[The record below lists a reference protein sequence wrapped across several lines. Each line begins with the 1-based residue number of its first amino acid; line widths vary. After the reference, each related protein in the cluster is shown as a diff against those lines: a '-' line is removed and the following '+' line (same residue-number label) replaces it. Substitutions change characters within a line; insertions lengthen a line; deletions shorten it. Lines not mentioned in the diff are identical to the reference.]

1 MLTLCFII
9 ACLDA
14 SLLWQVKTAAPEN
27 ETELVIYSL
36 LSKPV
41 CSPEFEL
48 FDYKTSIS
56 SAVWY
61 LYNATPNSDAQF
73 KILLQFA
80 EAPYCTIEQED
91 RAVNLT
97 TELRLLTKQADRV
110 KGFSVYL
117 GPPDGT
123 DCNLINDWI
132 SLSKPGAKASSRLFQ
147 ISYLCRLQGFTSVF
161 VMNDLSAAT
170 GKPSSSETLATVS
183 LAIEISTLIS
193 TVRVLLQTEG
203 WERFAILHEKT
214 NMAASAG
221 AGLAVRLMQ
230 LNIDNGG
237 GRVDQ
242 SVGLFVPMLQRNV
255 QVPIN
260 GNITFQFE
268 SYEVN
273 SVRGIYD
280 IYIFSLSLEATTPAA
295 DLTNLAYTELFTL
308 NDVILWPILA
318 VQHIE
323 PKVWPG
329 GGSGPAK
336 MNCLIYGCQSVVAE
350 SLKSGKPVVPVTY
363 PSVSIYFS
371 DIVGFTTISAMST
384 PLQVVDLLNELY
396 TMFDDTI
403 DAYDVYKAKTIGD
416 AYMVAS
422 GLPITNDERHAGE
435 IATMALDL
443 LSHCGTF
450 TIRHLPN
457 VPLRIRIGLHS
468 GPCVAGVVGLT
479 MPRYCLFG
487 DTVNTAAKMESSG
500 AVRTKT

>member
-14 SLLWQVKTAAPEN
+14 SLLWQVKAVAPEK
-27 ETELVIYSL
+27 ETKLVIYSL
-36 LSKPV
+36 LSKPD

-56 SAVWY
+56 SVIWY
-61 LYNATPNSDAQF
+61 LYNATPNTDAQF
-73 KILLQFA
+73 KIMLQFA

-97 TELRLLTKQADRV
+97 TELRLLTEQAD
-110 KGFSVYL
+110 KIEGFSVYL

-123 DCNLINDWI
+123 DCNLVNDWI
-132 SLSKPGAKASSRLFQ
+132 SLSKPGTKASSRLFQ

-161 VMNDLSAAT
+161 VMNDLVAAT
-170 GKPSSSETLATVS
+170 DKPSSSETLATVS
-183 LAIEISTLIS
+183 LTIEISTLIS

-203 WERFAILHEKT
+203 WEKFAILHEVSQKQNKNAAVAQSMAPLPSLLHDQKT

-237 GRVDQ
+237 GRVNQ
-242 SVGLFVPMLQRNV
+242 SVGLFVPMLQRDV

-295 DLTNLAYTELFTL
+295 DLTNLAYTEIFTL

-336 MNCLIYGCQSVVAE
+336 MECLIFSCQSGRRCMPCD
-350 SLKSGKPVVPVTY
+350 LK
-363 PSVSIYFS
+363 F
-371 DIVGFTTISAMST
+371 
-384 PLQVVDLLNELY
+384 
-396 TMFDDTI
+396 
-403 DAYDVYKAKTIGD
+403 
-416 AYMVAS
+416 
-422 GLPITNDERHAGE
+422 
-435 IATMALDL
+435 
-443 LSHCGTF
+443 
-450 TIRHLPN
+450 
-457 VPLRIRIGLHS
+457 
-468 GPCVAGVVGLT
+468 
-479 MPRYCLFG
+479 
-487 DTVNTAAKMESSG
+487 
-500 AVRTKT
+500 